1 MHRKDGEN
9 SRGKG
14 FQVVPRS
21 STLTLA
27 ETNTRHSPHY
37 SSHYSIP
44 TISNH
49 QTKDHPER

>member
-1 MHRKDGEN
+1 MEKMAKILAG
-9 SRGKG
+9 RGSKW
-14 FQVVPRS
+14 FLEVP
-21 STLTLA
+21 TLTLA

-44 TISNH
+44 TTPNH